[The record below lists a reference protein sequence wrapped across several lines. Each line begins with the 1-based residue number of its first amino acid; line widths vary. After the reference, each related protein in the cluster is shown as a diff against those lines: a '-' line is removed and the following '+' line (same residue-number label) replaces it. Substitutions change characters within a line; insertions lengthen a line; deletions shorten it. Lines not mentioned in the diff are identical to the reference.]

1 MTKGAGFV
9 MAVRVEEQA
18 ARKAV
23 TAGAIGNFVEWYDY
37 SVYGFFAPIIASQ
50 FFPSEDR
57 VASLLATFAVFAVAF
72 FMRPV
77 GAFVFGHFGD
87 TVGRRNTLAAA
98 IILMGFATLMIGV
111 LPSYAQIG
119 VLAPILLVVARLL
132 QGFSAGGEWSGS
144 AAFMVEYAPENKR
157 GLYGSWQQ
165 FSIVAGLLVGSAMGG
180 LLGAVLSE
188 SALNAW
194 GWRVP
199 FILGMVVALV
209 GLYLRLR
216 VEDTPAFRVIEEK
229 DEVTDAPVKE
239 SFTAHRGESLTAIGF
254 TVAWTVAYYILLT
267 YMPTFVSE
275 TLGLPLSQAL
285 LSNAIGLVALG
296 ALIPFTAVLSD
307 RIGRKP
313 LLIGFSA
320 LIALLTYPLFLLAS
334 TKVLFLIVV
343 AQVIFGVIISLFS
356 GPGPAALVE
365 MFPTNV
371 RYSALGVSYNL
382 AVAAFGGTAPFIA
395 TYLIS
400 RTGSNLA
407 PGIYLIVAAVITLI
421 VVSRMKETYREPL
434 REV

>member
-1 MTKGAGFV
+1 MS
-9 MAVRVEEQA
+9 VRVEEQA
-18 ARKAV
+18 AKKAV

-77 GAFVFGHFGD
+77 GAFVFGHYGD

-98 IILMGFATLMIGV
+98 IILMGLATLMIGV
-111 LPSYAQIG
+111 LPTYGQIG

-144 AAFMVEYAPENKR
+144 AAFMVEYAPQNRR

-165 FSIVAGLLVGSAMGG
+165 FSIVAGLLLGSAMGG

-188 SALNAW
+188 DALNAW
-194 GWRVP
+194 GWRIP

-216 VEDTPAFRVIEEK
+216 VEDTPAFRIVEEK
-229 DEVTDAPVKE
+229 NEVTDAPVKE

-296 ALIPFTAVLSD
+296 ALIPFTAALSD

-334 TKVLFLIVV
+334 TQVLFLIVL
-343 AQVIFGVIISLFS
+343 AQIIFGVIISLFS

-371 RYSALGVSYNL
+371 RYSALGVSYNI

>member
-1 MTKGAGFV
+1 

-77 GAFVFGHFGD
+77 GAFVFGHYGD

-98 IILMGFATLMIGV
+98 IILMGLATLMIGV
-111 LPSYAQIG
+111 LPTYGQIG

-144 AAFMVEYAPENKR
+144 AAFMVEYAPANRR
-157 GLYGSWQQ
+157 GVYGSWQQ
-165 FSIVAGLLVGSAMGG
+165 FSIVMGLLVGSAMGG

-216 VEDTPAFRVIEEK
+216 VEDTPAFRIIEEK

-239 SFTAHRGESLTAIGF
+239 SFTAHGGESLTAIGF

-296 ALIPFTAVLSD
+296 VLIPFTAALSD

-313 LLIGFSA
+313 LLISFSA

-334 TKVLFLIVV
+334 TKVLALIVLT
-343 AQVIFGVIISLFS
+343 QVIFGVIISLFS

>member
-1 MTKGAGFV
+1 
-9 MAVRVEEQA
+9 MAAHAEA
-18 ARKAV
+18 ATAKKAV

-37 SVYGFFAPIIASQ
+37 SVYGFFATVIASQ

-77 GAFVFGHFGD
+77 GAFVFGHYGD
-87 TVGRRNTLAAA
+87 TIGRRNTLAAA
-98 IILMGFATLMIGV
+98 IIMMGIATLMIGL

-165 FSIVAGLLVGSAMGG
+165 VSIVAGLLVGSAMGG
-180 LLGAVLSE
+180 LLGTVLSE
-188 SALNAW
+188 DALNAW
-194 GWRVP
+194 GWRIP

-216 VEDTPAFRVIEEK
+216 VEDTPAFRIIEEK
-229 DEVTDAPVKE
+229 EEITEAPVKE
-239 SFTAHRGESLTAIGF
+239 SFTAHWRESLTAIGF

-267 YMPTFVSE
+267 YMPTYVSE
-275 TLGLPLSQAL
+275 TLGIPLTQAL
-285 LSNAIGLVALG
+285 LSNAIGLVVLM
-296 ALIPFTAVLSD
+296 ALIPFTAALSD

-313 LLIGFSA
+313 LLIAFSA

-334 TKVLFLIVV
+334 TQVLAFIVL
-343 AQVIFGVIISLFS
+343 AQVLFGVIISLFS

-371 RYSALGVSYNL
+371 RYSALGVSYNI

-400 RTGSNLA
+400 RTGSNFS
-407 PGIYLIVAAVITLI
+407 PGFYLIAAAVVTLI
-421 VVSRMKETYREPL
+421 VVSTMKETYREPL

>member
-1 MTKGAGFV
+1 
-9 MAVRVEEQA
+9 MAVRADEQA
-18 ARKAV
+18 AKKAV

-37 SVYGFFAPIIASQ
+37 SVYGFFATVIASQ
-50 FFPSEDR
+50 FFPSDDP

-77 GAFVFGHFGD
+77 GAFVFGHYGD
-87 TVGRRNTLAAA
+87 TIGRRNTLAAA
-98 IILMGFATLMIGV
+98 IILMGVATLMIGL

-165 FSIVAGLLVGSAMGG
+165 FSIVAGLLVGSGMGA
-180 LLGAVLSE
+180 LLGAILSDD
-188 SALNAW
+188 ALNAW
-194 GWRVP
+194 GWRIP

-209 GLYLRLR
+209 GLYLRMR
-216 VEDTPAFRVIEEK
+216 VEDTPAFRIIEEK
-229 DEVTDAPVKE
+229 NEVTEAPVKE
-239 SFTAHRGESLTAIGF
+239 SLTAHGGESITAIGF
-254 TVAWTVAYYILLT
+254 TVAWTVSYYILLT
-267 YMPTFVSE
+267 YMPTYVSQ
-275 TLGLPLSQAL
+275 TLGLPLTQAL
-285 LSNAIGLVALG
+285 LSNAIGLVVLMT
-296 ALIPFTAVLSD
+296 LIPFTAALSD

-313 LLIGFSA
+313 LLITFSI

-334 TKVLFLIVV
+334 TKVLFFIVI
-343 AQVIFGVIISLFS
+343 AQVLFGLIISLFS

-407 PGIYLIVAAVITLI
+407 PTFYLIMAAVITLFF
-421 VVSRMKETYREPL
+421 VSRMKETSREPL

>member
-1 MTKGAGFV
+1 
-9 MAVRVEEQA
+9 MAAHAEA
-18 ARKAV
+18 ATAKKAV

-37 SVYGFFAPIIASQ
+37 SVYGFFATVIASQ

-77 GAFVFGHFGD
+77 GAFVFGHYGD
-87 TVGRRNTLAAA
+87 TIGRRNTLAAA
-98 IILMGFATLMIGV
+98 IIMMGVATLMIGV

-165 FSIVAGLLVGSAMGG
+165 VSIVAGLLVGSGMGG
-180 LLGAVLSE
+180 LLGTVLSE
-188 SALNAW
+188 DALNAW
-194 GWRVP
+194 GWRIP

-216 VEDTPAFRVIEEK
+216 VEDTPAFRIIEEK
-229 DEVTDAPVKE
+229 EEITEAPVKE
-239 SFTAHRGESLTAIGF
+239 SFTAHWRESLTAIGF

-267 YMPTFVSE
+267 YMPTYVSE
-275 TLGLPLSQAL
+275 TLGIPLTQAL
-285 LSNAIGLVALG
+285 LSNAIGLVVLM
-296 ALIPFTAVLSD
+296 ALIPFTAALSD

-313 LLIGFSA
+313 LLIAFSA
-320 LIALLTYPLFLLAS
+320 LIALFTYPLFLLAS
-334 TKVLFLIVV
+334 TQVLAFIVL
-343 AQVIFGVIISLFS
+343 AQVLFGVIISLFS

-371 RYSALGVSYNL
+371 RYSALGVSYNI

-400 RTGSNLA
+400 RTGSNFA
-407 PGIYLIVAAVITLI
+407 PGFYLIAAAVVTLI
-421 VVSRMKETYREPL
+421 VVSTMKETYGEPL

>member
-1 MTKGAGFV
+1 
-9 MAVRVEEQA
+9 MAAHAEA
-18 ARKAV
+18 ATAKKAV

-37 SVYGFFAPIIASQ
+37 SVYGFFATVIASQ

-77 GAFVFGHFGD
+77 GAFVFGHYGD
-87 TVGRRNTLAAA
+87 TIGRRNTLAAA
-98 IILMGFATLMIGV
+98 IILMGIATLMIGV
-111 LPSYAQIG
+111 LPSYGQIG

-144 AAFMVEYAPENKR
+144 AAFMVEYAPENRR

-165 FSIVAGLLVGSAMGG
+165 VSIVAGLLVGSGMGG
-180 LLGAVLSE
+180 LLGTVLSE
-188 SALNAW
+188 DALNAW
-194 GWRVP
+194 GWRIP

-216 VEDTPAFRVIEEK
+216 VEDTPAFRIIEEK

-239 SFTAHRGESLTAIGF
+239 SFTAHGGESLTAIGF

-267 YMPTFVSE
+267 YMPTYVSE
-275 TLGLPLSQAL
+275 TLGIPLTQAL

-296 ALIPFTAVLSD
+296 ALIPFTAALSD

-334 TKVLFLIVV
+334 TKVLAFIVV

-371 RYSALGVSYNL
+371 RYSALGVSYNI

-400 RTGSNLA
+400 RTGSNFS
-407 PGIYLIVAAVITLI
+407 PGFYLIAAAVVTLI
-421 VVSRMKETYREPL
+421 VVSTMKETYRAPL

>member
-1 MTKGAGFV
+1 MS
-9 MAVRVEEQA
+9 VRVEEQA
-18 ARKAV
+18 AKKAV

-77 GAFVFGHFGD
+77 GAFVFGHYGD

-98 IILMGFATLMIGV
+98 IILMGLATLMIGV
-111 LPSYAQIG
+111 LPTYGQIG

-144 AAFMVEYAPENKR
+144 AAFMVEYAPQNRR

-188 SALNAW
+188 DALNAW
-194 GWRVP
+194 GWRIP

-216 VEDTPAFRVIEEK
+216 VEDTPAFRIVEEK
-229 DEVTDAPVKE
+229 NEVTDAPVKE
-239 SFTAHRGESLTAIGF
+239 SFTAHAGESLTAIGF

-296 ALIPFTAVLSD
+296 ALIPFTAALSD

-334 TKVLFLIVV
+334 TQVLFLIVL

-371 RYSALGVSYNL
+371 RYSALGVSYNI

>member
-1 MTKGAGFV
+1 
-9 MAVRVEEQA
+9 MAAHAEA
-18 ARKAV
+18 ATAKKAV

-37 SVYGFFAPIIASQ
+37 SVYGFFAIVIASQ

-77 GAFVFGHFGD
+77 GAFVFGHYGD
-87 TVGRRNTLAAA
+87 TIGRRNTLAAA
-98 IILMGFATLMIGV
+98 IIMMGIATLMIGV

-165 FSIVAGLLVGSAMGG
+165 VSIVAGLLVGSAMGG
-180 LLGAVLSE
+180 LLGTVLSE
-188 SALNAW
+188 DALNAW
-194 GWRVP
+194 GWRIP

-216 VEDTPAFRVIEEK
+216 VEDTPAFRIIEEK
-229 DEVTDAPVKE
+229 EEITEAPVKE
-239 SFTAHRGESLTAIGF
+239 SFTAHWRESLTAIGF

-267 YMPTFVSE
+267 YMPTYVSE
-275 TLGLPLSQAL
+275 TLGIPLTQAL
-285 LSNAIGLVALG
+285 LSNAIGLVVLM
-296 ALIPFTAVLSD
+296 ALIPFTAALSD

-313 LLIGFSA
+313 LLIAFSA

-334 TKVLFLIVV
+334 TQVLAFIVL
-343 AQVIFGVIISLFS
+343 AQILFGVIISLFS

-371 RYSALGVSYNL
+371 RYSALGVSYNI

-400 RTGSNLA
+400 RTGSNFS
-407 PGIYLIVAAVITLI
+407 PGFYLIAAAVVTLI
-421 VVSRMKETYREPL
+421 VVSTMKETYREPL

>member
-1 MTKGAGFV
+1 
-9 MAVRVEEQA
+9 MAAPADA
-18 ARKAV
+18 ATAKRAV

-37 SVYGFFAPIIASQ
+37 SVYGFFATIIASQ
-50 FFPSEDR
+50 FFPSDDR

-77 GAFVFGHFGD
+77 GAFVFGHYGD
-87 TVGRRNTLAAA
+87 TIGRRNTLAAA
-98 IILMGFATLMIGV
+98 IILMGIATLMIGV

-119 VLAPILLVVARLL
+119 VLAPILLVIARLL

-165 FSIVAGLLVGSAMGG
+165 VSIVAGLLVGSGMGG
-180 LLGAVLSE
+180 LLGTVLSE
-188 SALNAW
+188 DALNAW
-194 GWRVP
+194 GWRIP

-216 VEDTPAFRVIEEK
+216 IEDTPAFRIIEVKE
-229 DEVTDAPVKE
+229 EVTQAPVKE
-239 SFTAHRGESLTAIGF
+239 SFTAHWRESLTAIGF
-254 TVAWTVAYYILLT
+254 TLAWTVAYYILLT
-267 YMPTFVSE
+267 YMPTYVSE
-275 TLGLPLSQAL
+275 TLGIPLTQAL
-285 LSNAIGLVALG
+285 LSNAIGLVALM

-313 LLIGFSA
+313 LLIASSA

-334 TKVLFLIVV
+334 TQVLVFIVL
-343 AQVIFGVIISLFS
+343 AQVLFGVIISLFS

-371 RYSALGVSYNL
+371 RYSALGVSYNI
-382 AVAAFGGTAPFIA
+382 AVAAFGGTAPFLA

-400 RTGSNLA
+400 LTGSNFS
-407 PGIYLIVAAVITLI
+407 PGFYLIAAAVVTLI
-421 VVSRMKETYREPL
+421 VVSTMKETYREPL

>member
-1 MTKGAGFV
+1 
-9 MAVRVEEQA
+9 MAAHAEA
-18 ARKAV
+18 ATAKKAV

-37 SVYGFFAPIIASQ
+37 SVYGFFATVIASQ

-77 GAFVFGHFGD
+77 GAFVFGHYGD
-87 TVGRRNTLAAA
+87 TIGRRNTLAAA
-98 IILMGFATLMIGV
+98 IIMMGIATLMIGV

-165 FSIVAGLLVGSAMGG
+165 VSIVAGLLVGSAMGG
-180 LLGAVLSE
+180 LLGTVLSE
-188 SALNAW
+188 DALNAW
-194 GWRVP
+194 GWRIP

-216 VEDTPAFRVIEEK
+216 VEDTPAFRIIEEK
-229 DEVTDAPVKE
+229 EEITEAPVKE
-239 SFTAHRGESLTAIGF
+239 SFTAHWKESLTAIGF

-267 YMPTFVSE
+267 YMPTYVSE
-275 TLGLPLSQAL
+275 TLGVPLTQAL
-285 LSNAIGLVALG
+285 LSNAIGLVVLM
-296 ALIPFTAVLSD
+296 ALIPFTAALSD

-313 LLIGFSA
+313 LLIAFSA

-334 TKVLFLIVV
+334 TQVLAFIVL
-343 AQVIFGVIISLFS
+343 AQILFGVIISLFS

-371 RYSALGVSYNL
+371 RYSALGVSYNI

-400 RTGSNLA
+400 RTGSNFS
-407 PGIYLIVAAVITLI
+407 PGFYLIAAAVVTLI
-421 VVSRMKETYREPL
+421 VVSTMKETYREPL

>member
-1 MTKGAGFV
+1 
-9 MAVRVEEQA
+9 MAAHAEA
-18 ARKAV
+18 ATAKKAV

-37 SVYGFFAPIIASQ
+37 SVYGFFATVIASQ

-77 GAFVFGHFGD
+77 GAFVFGHYGD
-87 TVGRRNTLAAA
+87 TIGRRNTLAAA
-98 IILMGFATLMIGV
+98 VIMMGIATLMIGV
-111 LPSYAQIG
+111 LPSYGQIG

-165 FSIVAGLLVGSAMGG
+165 VSIVAGLLVGSAMGG
-180 LLGAVLSE
+180 LLGTVLSE
-188 SALNAW
+188 DALNAW
-194 GWRVP
+194 GWRIP

-216 VEDTPAFRVIEEK
+216 VEDTPAFRIIEEK
-229 DEVTDAPVKE
+229 EEITEAPVKE
-239 SFTAHRGESLTAIGF
+239 SFTAHWRESLTAIGF

-267 YMPTFVSE
+267 YMPTYVSE
-275 TLGLPLSQAL
+275 TLGIPLTQAL
-285 LSNAIGLVALG
+285 LSNAIGLVVLM
-296 ALIPFTAVLSD
+296 ALIPFTAALSD

-313 LLIGFSA
+313 LLIAFSA

-334 TKVLFLIVV
+334 TQVLAFIVL
-343 AQVIFGVIISLFS
+343 AQVLFGVIISLFS

-371 RYSALGVSYNL
+371 RYSALGVSYNI

-400 RTGSNLA
+400 RTGSNFS
-407 PGIYLIVAAVITLI
+407 PGFYLIAAAVVTLI
-421 VVSRMKETYREPL
+421 VVSTMKETYREPL

>member
-1 MTKGAGFV
+1 
-9 MAVRVEEQA
+9 MAAHAEA
-18 ARKAV
+18 ATAKKAV

-37 SVYGFFAPIIASQ
+37 SVYGFFATVIASQ

-77 GAFVFGHFGD
+77 GAFVFGHYGD
-87 TVGRRNTLAAA
+87 TIGRRNTLAAA
-98 IILMGFATLMIGV
+98 VIMMGIATLMIGV

-119 VLAPILLVVARLL
+119 VLAPILLVFARLL

-165 FSIVAGLLVGSAMGG
+165 VSIVAGLLVGSAMGG
-180 LLGAVLSE
+180 LLGTVLSE
-188 SALNAW
+188 DALNAW
-194 GWRVP
+194 GWRIP

-216 VEDTPAFRVIEEK
+216 VEDTPAFRIIEEK
-229 DEVTDAPVKE
+229 EEITEAPVKE
-239 SFTAHRGESLTAIGF
+239 SFTAHWRESLTAIGF

-267 YMPTFVSE
+267 YMPTYVSE
-275 TLGLPLSQAL
+275 TLGIPLTQAL
-285 LSNAIGLVALG
+285 LSNAIGLVVLM
-296 ALIPFTAVLSD
+296 ALIPFTAALSD

-313 LLIGFSA
+313 LLIAFSA

-334 TKVLFLIVV
+334 TQVLAFIVL
-343 AQVIFGVIISLFS
+343 AQVLFGVIISLFS

-371 RYSALGVSYNL
+371 RYSALGVSYNI

-400 RTGSNLA
+400 RTGSNFS
-407 PGIYLIVAAVITLI
+407 PSYYLIAAAVVTLI
-421 VVSRMKETYREPL
+421 VVSTMKETYREPL

>member
-1 MTKGAGFV
+1 MEASAQASTP
-9 MAVRVEEQA
+9 EA

-23 TAGAIGNFVEWYDY
+23 TAGAIGNFIEWYDFA
-37 SVYGFFAPIIASQ
+37 VYGYFATIIATQ
-50 FFPSEDR
+50 FFPSENR

-72 FMRPV
+72 FMRPL
-77 GAFVFGHFGD
+77 GAFVFGSYGD
-87 TVGRRNTLAAA
+87 RIGRRTTLAAA
-98 IILMGFATLMIGV
+98 VILMGVSTLMIGV
-111 LPSYAQIG
+111 LPTYSQVG

-144 AAFMVEYAPENKR
+144 AAFMVEYAPSDRR

-165 FSIVAGLLVGSAMGG
+165 FSIVAGLLAGSLMGS

-188 SALNAW
+188 DALNAW

-199 FILGMVVALV
+199 FILGVLVGLV

-216 VEDTPAFRVIEEK
+216 LQDTPAFRALEQKEE
-229 DEVTDAPVKE
+229 VADAPLKE
-239 SFTAHRGESLTAIGF
+239 SFTTHGGESFTAFGF
-254 TVAWTVAYYILLT
+254 TIAWTVSYYILLT
-267 YMPTFVSE
+267 YMPTYVSE
-275 TLGLPLSQAL
+275 TLGLSLTSAL
-285 LSNAIGLVALG
+285 TANAIGLVVLM
-296 ALIPFTAVLSD
+296 ALIPFTGALSD

-313 LLIGFSA
+313 LLIAFSV
-320 LIALLTYPLFLLAS
+320 LIALLSYPLFLLVS
-334 TKVLFLIVV
+334 TGNFLFIVVGQVLFALI
-343 AQVIFGVIISLFS
+343 ICLFS

-382 AVAAFGGTAPFIA
+382 AVAAFGGTAPFVA
-395 TYLIS
+395 TFLID

-407 PGIYLIVAAVITLI
+407 PGIYLIIAAVITL
-421 VVSRMKETYREPL
+421 VFVARMRETYSEPL

>member
-1 MTKGAGFV
+1 MT
-9 MAVRVEEQA
+9 VRVEEQA

-98 IILMGFATLMIGV
+98 IILMGLATLMIGV
-111 LPSYAQIG
+111 LPTYEQIG

-144 AAFMVEYAPENKR
+144 AAFMVEYAPANRR

-165 FSIVAGLLVGSAMGG
+165 FSIVVGLLVGSAMGG

-188 SALNAW
+188 DALNAW
-194 GWRVP
+194 GWRIP

-229 DEVTDAPVKE
+229 DEVTNAPVKE
-239 SFTAHRGESLTAIGF
+239 SFTAHGGESLTAIGF

-285 LSNAIGLVALG
+285 LSNAIGLVVLAV
-296 ALIPFTAVLSD
+296 LIPFTAALSD

-334 TKVLFLIVV
+334 TRVLALIVV

-400 RTGSNLA
+400 RTGNNLA

>member
-1 MTKGAGFV
+1 
-9 MAVRVEEQA
+9 MAAHTEA
-18 ARKAV
+18 ATAKKAV

-37 SVYGFFAPIIASQ
+37 SVYGFFATVIASQ

-77 GAFVFGHFGD
+77 GAFVFGHYGD
-87 TVGRRNTLAAA
+87 TIGRRNTLAAA
-98 IILMGFATLMIGV
+98 IIMMGIATLMIGV

-165 FSIVAGLLVGSAMGG
+165 VSIVAGLLVGSAMGG
-180 LLGAVLSE
+180 LLGTVLSE
-188 SALNAW
+188 DALNAW
-194 GWRVP
+194 GWRIP

-216 VEDTPAFRVIEEK
+216 VEDTPAFRIIEEK
-229 DEVTDAPVKE
+229 EEITEAPVKE
-239 SFTAHRGESLTAIGF
+239 SFTAHWRESLTAIGF

-267 YMPTFVSE
+267 YMPTYVSE
-275 TLGLPLSQAL
+275 TLGIPLTQAL
-285 LSNAIGLVALG
+285 LSNAIGLVVLM
-296 ALIPFTAVLSD
+296 ALIPFTAALSD

-313 LLIGFSA
+313 LLIAFSA

-334 TKVLFLIVV
+334 TQVLAFIVL
-343 AQVIFGVIISLFS
+343 AQVLFGVIISLFS

-371 RYSALGVSYNL
+371 RYSALGVSYNI

-400 RTGSNLA
+400 RTGSNFS
-407 PGIYLIVAAVITLI
+407 PGFYLIAAAVVTLI
-421 VVSRMKETYREPL
+421 VVSTMKETYREPL

>member
-1 MTKGAGFV
+1 M
-9 MAVRVEEQA
+9 MAVRADEQA
-18 ARKAV
+18 AKKAV

-37 SVYGFFAPIIASQ
+37 SVYGFFATVIASQ
-50 FFPSEDR
+50 FFPSDDP

-77 GAFVFGHFGD
+77 GAFVFGHYGD
-87 TVGRRNTLAAA
+87 TIGRRNTLAAA
-98 IILMGFATLMIGV
+98 IILMGVATLMIGL

-165 FSIVAGLLVGSAMGG
+165 FSIVAGLLVGSGMGA
-180 LLGAVLSE
+180 LLGAILSDN
-188 SALNAW
+188 ALNAW
-194 GWRVP
+194 GWRIP

-209 GLYLRLR
+209 GLYLRMR
-216 VEDTPAFRVIEEK
+216 VEDTPAFRIIEEK
-229 DEVTDAPVKE
+229 NEVTEAPVKE
-239 SFTAHRGESLTAIGF
+239 SFTAHGGESITAIGF
-254 TVAWTVAYYILLT
+254 TVAWTVSYYILLT
-267 YMPTFVSE
+267 YMPTYVSQ
-275 TLGLPLSQAL
+275 TLGLPLTQAL
-285 LSNAIGLVALG
+285 LSNAIGLVVLMT
-296 ALIPFTAVLSD
+296 LIPFTAALSD

-313 LLIGFSA
+313 LLITFSI

-334 TKVLFLIVV
+334 TKVLFFIVI
-343 AQVIFGVIISLFS
+343 AQVLFGLIISLFS

-407 PGIYLIVAAVITLI
+407 PTFYLIVAAVITLFF
-421 VVSRMKETYREPL
+421 VSRMKETSREPL

>member
-1 MTKGAGFV
+1 
-9 MAVRVEEQA
+9 MAAHAEA
-18 ARKAV
+18 ATAKKAV

-37 SVYGFFAPIIASQ
+37 SVYGFFATVIASQ

-77 GAFVFGHFGD
+77 GAFVFGHYGD
-87 TVGRRNTLAAA
+87 TIGRRNTLAAA
-98 IILMGFATLMIGV
+98 VIMMGIATLMIGV

-165 FSIVAGLLVGSAMGG
+165 VSIVAGLLVGSAMGG
-180 LLGAVLSE
+180 LLGTVLSE
-188 SALNAW
+188 DALNAW
-194 GWRVP
+194 GWRIP

-216 VEDTPAFRVIEEK
+216 VEDTPAFRIIEEK
-229 DEVTDAPVKE
+229 EEITEAPVKE
-239 SFTAHRGESLTAIGF
+239 SFTAHWRESLTAIGF

-267 YMPTFVSE
+267 YMPTYVSE
-275 TLGLPLSQAL
+275 TLGIPLTQAL
-285 LSNAIGLVALG
+285 LSNAIGLVVLM
-296 ALIPFTAVLSD
+296 ALIPFTAALSD

-313 LLIGFSA
+313 LLIAFSA

-334 TKVLFLIVV
+334 TQVLAFIVL
-343 AQVIFGVIISLFS
+343 AQVLFGVIISLFS

-371 RYSALGVSYNL
+371 RYSALGVSYNI

-400 RTGSNLA
+400 RTGSNFS
-407 PGIYLIVAAVITLI
+407 PGFYLIAAAVITLI
-421 VVSRMKETYREPL
+421 VVSTMKETYREPL

>member
-1 MTKGAGFV
+1 
-9 MAVRVEEQA
+9 MAAHAEA
-18 ARKAV
+18 ATAKKAV

-37 SVYGFFAPIIASQ
+37 SVYGFFATAIASQ

-77 GAFVFGHFGD
+77 GAFVFGHYGD
-87 TVGRRNTLAAA
+87 TIGRRNTLAAA
-98 IILMGFATLMIGV
+98 VIMMGIATLMIGV
-111 LPSYAQIG
+111 LPPYAQIG

-165 FSIVAGLLVGSAMGG
+165 VSIVAGLLVGSAMGG
-180 LLGAVLSE
+180 LLGTVLSE
-188 SALNAW
+188 DALNAW
-194 GWRVP
+194 GWRIP

-216 VEDTPAFRVIEEK
+216 VEDTPAFRIIEEK
-229 DEVTDAPVKE
+229 EEITEAPVKE
-239 SFTAHRGESLTAIGF
+239 SFTAHWRESLTAIGF

-267 YMPTFVSE
+267 YMPTYVSE
-275 TLGLPLSQAL
+275 TLGIPLTQAL
-285 LSNAIGLVALG
+285 LSNAIGLVVLM
-296 ALIPFTAVLSD
+296 ALIPFTAALSD

-313 LLIGFSA
+313 LLIAFSA

-334 TKVLFLIVV
+334 TQVLAFIVL
-343 AQVIFGVIISLFS
+343 AQVLFGVIISLFS

-371 RYSALGVSYNL
+371 RYSALGVSYNI

-400 RTGSNLA
+400 RTGSNFS
-407 PGIYLIVAAVITLI
+407 PGFYLIAAAVVTLI
-421 VVSRMKETYREPL
+421 VVSTMKETYREPL

>member
-1 MTKGAGFV
+1 
-9 MAVRVEEQA
+9 MAAHAEA
-18 ARKAV
+18 ATAKKAV

-37 SVYGFFAPIIASQ
+37 SVYGFFATVIASQ

-77 GAFVFGHFGD
+77 GAFVFGHYGD
-87 TVGRRNTLAAA
+87 TIGRRNTLAAA
-98 IILMGFATLMIGV
+98 VIMMGIATLMIGV

-165 FSIVAGLLVGSAMGG
+165 VSIVAGLLVGSAMGG
-180 LLGAVLSE
+180 LLGTVLSE
-188 SALNAW
+188 DALNAW
-194 GWRVP
+194 GWRIP

-216 VEDTPAFRVIEEK
+216 VEDTPAFRIIEEK
-229 DEVTDAPVKE
+229 EEITEAPVKE
-239 SFTAHRGESLTAIGF
+239 PFTAHWRESLTAIGF

-267 YMPTFVSE
+267 YMPTYVSE
-275 TLGLPLSQAL
+275 TLGIPLTQAL
-285 LSNAIGLVALG
+285 LSNAIGLVVLM
-296 ALIPFTAVLSD
+296 ALIPFTAALSD

-313 LLIGFSA
+313 LLIAFSA

-334 TKVLFLIVV
+334 TQVLAFIVL
-343 AQVIFGVIISLFS
+343 AQVLFGVIISLFS

-371 RYSALGVSYNL
+371 RYSALGVSYNI

-400 RTGSNLA
+400 RTGSNFS
-407 PGIYLIVAAVITLI
+407 PGFYLIAAAVVTLI
-421 VVSRMKETYREPL
+421 VVSTMKETYREPL

>member
-1 MTKGAGFV
+1 M
-9 MAVRVEEQA
+9 MAVRADEQA
-18 ARKAV
+18 AKKAV

-37 SVYGFFAPIIASQ
+37 SVYGFFATVIASQ
-50 FFPSEDR
+50 FFPSDDP

-77 GAFVFGHFGD
+77 GAFVFGHYGD
-87 TVGRRNTLAAA
+87 TIGRRNTLAAA
-98 IILMGFATLMIGV
+98 IILMGVATLMIGL

-165 FSIVAGLLVGSAMGG
+165 FSIVTGLLVGSGMGA
-180 LLGAVLSE
+180 LLGAILSDN
-188 SALNAW
+188 ALNAW
-194 GWRVP
+194 GWRIP

-209 GLYLRLR
+209 GLYLRMR
-216 VEDTPAFRVIEEK
+216 VEDTPAFRIIEEK
-229 DEVTDAPVKE
+229 NEVTEAPVKE
-239 SFTAHRGESLTAIGF
+239 SFTAHRGESITAIGF
-254 TVAWTVAYYILLT
+254 TVAWTVSYYILLT
-267 YMPTFVSE
+267 YMPTYVSQ
-275 TLGLPLSQAL
+275 TLGLPLTQAL
-285 LSNAIGLVALG
+285 LSNAIGLVVLMT
-296 ALIPFTAVLSD
+296 LIPFTAALSD

-313 LLIGFSA
+313 LLITFSI

-334 TKVLFLIVV
+334 TKVLFFIVI
-343 AQVIFGVIISLFS
+343 AQVLFGLIISLFS

-407 PGIYLIVAAVITLI
+407 PTFYLIVAAVITLFF
-421 VVSRMKETYREPL
+421 VSRMKETSREPL

>member
-1 MTKGAGFV
+1 
-9 MAVRVEEQA
+9 MAAHAEA
-18 ARKAV
+18 ATAKKAV

-37 SVYGFFAPIIASQ
+37 SVYGFFATIIASQ

-77 GAFVFGHFGD
+77 GAFVFGHYGD
-87 TVGRRNTLAAA
+87 TIGRRNTLAAA
-98 IILMGFATLMIGV
+98 IILMGIATLMIGV
-111 LPSYAQIG
+111 LPSYGQIG
-119 VLAPILLVVARLL
+119 VLAPILLVFARLL

-165 FSIVAGLLVGSAMGG
+165 VSIVAGLLVGSGMGG
-180 LLGAVLSE
+180 LLGTVLSE
-188 SALNAW
+188 DALNAW
-194 GWRVP
+194 GWRIP

-216 VEDTPAFRVIEEK
+216 VEDTPAFRIIEEK
-229 DEVTDAPVKE
+229 EEVTEAPVKE
-239 SFTAHRGESLTAIGF
+239 SFTAHWRESLTAIGF

-267 YMPTFVSE
+267 YMPTYVSE
-275 TLGLPLSQAL
+275 TLGIPLTQAL
-285 LSNAIGLVALG
+285 LSNAIGLVVLMT
-296 ALIPFTAVLSD
+296 LIPFTAALSD

-313 LLIGFSA
+313 LLIAFSA

-334 TKVLFLIVV
+334 TQVLAFIVL
-343 AQVIFGVIISLFS
+343 AQVLFGVIISLFS

-371 RYSALGVSYNL
+371 RYSALGVSYNI

-400 RTGSNLA
+400 RTGSNFS
-407 PGIYLIVAAVITLI
+407 PSFYLIAAAVVTLV
-421 VVSRMKETYREPL
+421 VVSTMKETYREPL

>member
-1 MTKGAGFV
+1 M
-9 MAVRVEEQA
+9 MAERTEEQA
-18 ARKAV
+18 AKKAV

-37 SVYGFFAPIIASQ
+37 SVYGFFATVIASQ
-50 FFPSEDR
+50 FFPGEDP

-77 GAFVFGHFGD
+77 GAFVFGHYGD
-87 TVGRRNTLAAA
+87 TIGRRNTLAAA
-98 IILMGFATLMIGV
+98 IILMGIAALMIGV
-111 LPSYAQIG
+111 LPSYGQIG

-165 FSIVAGLLVGSAMGG
+165 FSIVAGLLVGSGMGA

-188 SALNAW
+188 DALNAW
-194 GWRVP
+194 GWRIP

-216 VEDTPAFRVIEEK
+216 IEDTPAFRRIEEK
-229 DEVTDAPVKE
+229 EEITEAPVKQ
-239 SFTAHRGESLTAIGF
+239 SFTAHGGESVTAIGF

-267 YMPTFVSE
+267 YMPTYVSR
-275 TLGLPLSQAL
+275 TLGLPLTQAL
-285 LSNAIGLVALG
+285 LSNAIGLVVLMV
-296 ALIPFTAVLSD
+296 LIPFTGAISD

-313 LLIGFSA
+313 LLIAFSV

-334 TKVLFLIVV
+334 TQAFVFIVLAQVLFGI
-343 AQVIFGVIISLFS
+343 IISLFS

-407 PGIYLIVAAVITLI
+407 PGIYLIVAAVITLFF
-421 VVSRMKETYREPL
+421 VSRMKETYREPL

>member
-1 MTKGAGFV
+1 
-9 MAVRVEEQA
+9 MAAHAEA
-18 ARKAV
+18 ATARKAV

-37 SVYGFFAPIIASQ
+37 SVYGFFATVIASQ

-77 GAFVFGHFGD
+77 GAFVFGHYGD
-87 TVGRRNTLAAA
+87 TIGRRNTLAAA
-98 IILMGFATLMIGV
+98 VIMMGIATLMIGV

-165 FSIVAGLLVGSAMGG
+165 VSIVAGLLVGSAMGG
-180 LLGAVLSE
+180 LLGTVLSE
-188 SALNAW
+188 DALNAW
-194 GWRVP
+194 GWRIP

-216 VEDTPAFRVIEEK
+216 VEDTPAFRIIEEK
-229 DEVTDAPVKE
+229 EEITEAPVKE
-239 SFTAHRGESLTAIGF
+239 SFTAHWRESLTAIGF

-267 YMPTFVSE
+267 YMPTYVSE
-275 TLGLPLSQAL
+275 TLGIPLTQAL
-285 LSNAIGLVALG
+285 LSNAIGLVVLM
-296 ALIPFTAVLSD
+296 ALIPFTAALSD

-313 LLIGFSA
+313 LLIAFSA

-334 TKVLFLIVV
+334 TQVLAFIVL
-343 AQVIFGVIISLFS
+343 AQVLFGVIISLFS

-371 RYSALGVSYNL
+371 RYSALGVSYNI

-400 RTGSNLA
+400 RTGSNFS
-407 PGIYLIVAAVITLI
+407 PGFYLIAAAVVTLI
-421 VVSRMKETYREPL
+421 VVSTMKETYREPL

>member
-1 MTKGAGFV
+1 
-9 MAVRVEEQA
+9 MAAHTEA
-18 ARKAV
+18 ATAKKAV

-37 SVYGFFAPIIASQ
+37 SVYGFFATVIASQ

-77 GAFVFGHFGD
+77 GAFVFGHYGD
-87 TVGRRNTLAAA
+87 TIGRRNTLAAA
-98 IILMGFATLMIGV
+98 VIMMGIATLMIGV

-165 FSIVAGLLVGSAMGG
+165 VSIVAGLLVGSAMGG
-180 LLGAVLSE
+180 LLGTVLSE
-188 SALNAW
+188 DALNAW
-194 GWRVP
+194 GWRIP

-216 VEDTPAFRVIEEK
+216 VEDTPAFRIIEEK
-229 DEVTDAPVKE
+229 EEITEAPVKE
-239 SFTAHRGESLTAIGF
+239 SFTAHWRESLTAIGF

-267 YMPTFVSE
+267 YMPTYVSE
-275 TLGLPLSQAL
+275 TLGIPLTQAL
-285 LSNAIGLVALG
+285 LSNAIGLVVLM
-296 ALIPFTAVLSD
+296 ALIPFTAALSD

-313 LLIGFSA
+313 LLIAFSA

-334 TKVLFLIVV
+334 TQVLAFIVL
-343 AQVIFGVIISLFS
+343 AQVLFGVIISLFS

-371 RYSALGVSYNL
+371 RYSALGVSYNI

-400 RTGSNLA
+400 RTGSNFS
-407 PGIYLIVAAVITLI
+407 PGFYLIAAAVVTLI
-421 VVSRMKETYREPL
+421 VVSTMKETYREPL

>member
-1 MTKGAGFV
+1 
-9 MAVRVEEQA
+9 MAVQVEEQA
-18 ARKAV
+18 AKKAV

-37 SVYGFFAPIIASQ
+37 SVYGFFASAIASQ

-77 GAFVFGHFGD
+77 GAFVFGHYGD
-87 TVGRRNTLAAA
+87 TIGRRNTLAAA
-98 IILMGFATLMIGV
+98 IIMMGVATLMIGV
-111 LPSYAQIG
+111 LPTYGQIG

-144 AAFMVEYAPENKR
+144 AAFMVEYAPANRR

-165 FSIVAGLLVGSAMGG
+165 VSIVAGLLVGSGMGG
-180 LLGAVLSE
+180 LLGTVLSE
-188 SALNAW
+188 DALNAW
-194 GWRVP
+194 GWRIP

-216 VEDTPAFRVIEEK
+216 IEDTPAFRIIEEK
-229 DEVTDAPVKE
+229 EEITEAPVKE
-239 SFTAHRGESLTAIGF
+239 SFTAHGGESLTAIGF

-267 YMPTFVSE
+267 YMPTYVSE
-275 TLGLPLSQAL
+275 TLGLPLTQAL
-285 LSNAIGLVALG
+285 LSNAIGLVVLMV
-296 ALIPFTAVLSD
+296 LIPLTAALSD

-313 LLIGFSA
+313 LLISFSA

-334 TKVLFLIVV
+334 TQVLFLIVL
-343 AQVIFGVIISLFS
+343 AQVLFGVIISLFS

-371 RYSALGVSYNL
+371 RYSALGVSYNI

-395 TYLIS
+395 TFLID
-400 RTGSNLA
+400 RTGSNFA
-407 PGIYLIVAAVITLI
+407 PGFYLIAAAVITLI
-421 VVSRMKETYREPL
+421 VVSTMKETSREPL

>member
-1 MTKGAGFV
+1 
-9 MAVRVEEQA
+9 MAAPADA
-18 ARKAV
+18 ATAKRAV

-37 SVYGFFAPIIASQ
+37 SVYGFFATIIASQ
-50 FFPSEDR
+50 FFPSDDR

-77 GAFVFGHFGD
+77 GAFVFGHYGD
-87 TVGRRNTLAAA
+87 TIGRRNTLAAA
-98 IILMGFATLMIGV
+98 IILMGIATLMIGV

-119 VLAPILLVVARLL
+119 VLAPILLVIARLL

-144 AAFMVEYAPENKR
+144 AAFMVEYAPENNR

-165 FSIVAGLLVGSAMGG
+165 VSIVAGLLVGSGMGG
-180 LLGAVLSE
+180 LLGTVLSE
-188 SALNAW
+188 DALNAW
-194 GWRVP
+194 GWRIP

-216 VEDTPAFRVIEEK
+216 IEDTPAFRIIEVKE
-229 DEVTDAPVKE
+229 EVTQAPVKE
-239 SFTAHRGESLTAIGF
+239 SFTAHWRESLTAIGF
-254 TVAWTVAYYILLT
+254 TLAWTVAYYILLT
-267 YMPTFVSE
+267 YMPTYVSE
-275 TLGLPLSQAL
+275 TLGIPLTQAL
-285 LSNAIGLVALG
+285 LSNAIGLVALM

-313 LLIGFSA
+313 LLIASSA

-334 TKVLFLIVV
+334 TQVLVFIVL
-343 AQVIFGVIISLFS
+343 AQVLFGVIISLFS

-371 RYSALGVSYNL
+371 RYSALGVSYNI
-382 AVAAFGGTAPFIA
+382 AVAAFGGTAPFLA

-400 RTGSNLA
+400 LTGSNFS
-407 PGIYLIVAAVITLI
+407 PGFYLIAAAVVTLI
-421 VVSRMKETYREPL
+421 VVSTMKETYREPL